1 MGSRVRREDR
11 RREEESQ
18 KDIPEQAEEIMR
30 IVGTQ
35 GGQEKYPDHDY
46 MKVRESDGGKPRFR
60 LYELQDSYQLKG
72 YLGKAHSELVK
83 SYNSAV
89 TKAEKNRVRGV
100 VICDDE
106 ESDSDT
112 DL

>member
-18 KDIPEQAEEIMR
+18 KDIMR

-72 YLGKAHSELVK
+72 YLGKPHSELVK